1 MSYRKVD
8 HDRFIRVWNRSSST
22 AEVAQVFKI
31 KQRSASKMASR
42 LRSKGHWLKRMAP
55 GPIIQPPPMQVGS
68 RVRRADRIGLVV
80 ATGVQVQWS
89 DGRMAWYPHR
99 DVVEIKGAK

>member
-22 AEVAQVFKI
+22 AEVAQVFGI

-42 LRSKGHWLKRMAP
+42 LRSRGHWLKRMAP
-55 GPIIQPPPMQVGS
+55 GPMQVGS

-89 DGRMAWYPHR
+89 DGRMGWYPHR